1 MSLHVETTGNGRD
14 LVLIHGWG
22 MHGGIWGGVVPELSR
37 HFRVHVADL
46 PGYGAS
52 PACQPYDLDTLAA
65 SLADSI
71 PAGAGVIAWS
81 LGGLVAQRLAAQ
93 NPDKVARLMLV
104 GSSPCF
110 VQRPDWPHG
119 IEAAVLQQFAEDLGR
134 DYAGTLLRFLSLQA
148 RNGENVRTVMKYLRV
163 ALFSR
168 GIPSAAVLSA
178 GLAIL
183 LESDLRS
190 NVAQIRQ
197 PVCLIHGERDM
208 LADINAARW
217 MSGQLMGSRLA
228 APSPTLPRQRE
239 RGQSARCASFGL
251 IEIPGCAHAPF
262 ISHAG
267 QFQQAVMEFFA

>member
-1 MSLHVETTGNGRD
+1 MSLHVERTGSGRD

-22 MHGGIWGGVVPELSR
+22 MHGGIWGGVVPDLSR
-37 HFRVHVADL
+37 HFRAHVVDL

-52 PACQPYDLDTLAA
+52 PTCQPYDLDRLVTQV
-65 SLADSI
+65 ADSI
-71 PAGAGVIAWS
+71 PDGAGMIAWS

-93 NPDKVARLMLV
+93 HPDKAGRLMLV

-110 VQRPDWPHG
+110 VQRPGWQHG
-119 IEAAVLQQFAEDLGR
+119 IDAAVLQQFAEDLGC

-168 GIPSAAVLSA
+168 GIPEAAVLSA
-178 GLAIL
+178 GLNIL

-190 NVAQIRQ
+190 HVTDIRQ
-197 PVCLIHGERDM
+197 PLCLVHGDRDM
-208 LADINAARW
+208 LANIDAARW
-217 MSGQLMGSRLA
+217 MNNQLAGSR
-228 APSPTLPRQRE
+228 
-239 RGQSARCASFGL
+239 L

-267 QFQQAVMEFFA
+267 QFQQAVMEFFL